1 MRTHAAA
8 SADRILS
15 HLEQVQRERASR
27 QAAPGWGARVVR
39 LKAYQQARFART
51 HADLLADRRYA
62 AAAQFFLDDLYGP
75 QDFGERDAQFVR
87 IVPALVR
94 LFPAEVVATVGA
106 LAELHALT
114 ESLDSDMAR
123 HLSVGD
129 VTASGYRAAWQAT
142 GRRPEREHQI
152 DLVLGLGRQLDQ
164 FTRSRLLRQ
173 SLRMMRGPARA
184 AGLAALQAFLERG
197 FDTFGAMGG
206 ASEFLARVQDRER
219 ALLQALFE
227 RPVTEATNPSSP
239 LGQLP

>member
-8 SADRILS
+8 SADRILA
-15 HLEQVQRERASR
+15 HLEQVQKERAAR
-27 QAAPGWGARVVR
+27 AASAAWAGQVR
-39 LKAYQQARFART
+39 SLKAYQQARFART
-51 HADLLADRRYA
+51 HADLLADARYTA
-62 AAAQFFLDDLYGP
+62 AARFFLDDLYGP

-114 ESLDSDMAR
+114 ESLDSDLSR
-123 HLSVGD
+123 HLPPGP
-129 VTASGYRAAWQAT
+129 VTAAGYRAAWQAT
-142 GRRPEREHQI
+142 GRRAEREHQI

-164 FTRSRLLRQ
+164 FTRSRLLRH

-197 FDTFGAMGG
+197 FDTFGAMRG
-206 ASEFLARVQDRER
+206 ATEFLARIEQRER
-219 ALLQALFE
+219 ALMQALFE
-227 RPVTEATNPSSP
+227 QPVSEATNPTTA